1 MLLMGKCEDYKEK
14 VKEETL
20 WVPNSQLS
28 HIPGVIIKEYKL
40 LHESIE
46 KDDVCGALF
55 RLKDI
60 YEISIKLPSIYAIIS
75 ISSYIEKN
83 NDFISLTG
91 DEIKQERDKYISGES
106 NTNIESEEVKK
117 FGEVLSRL
125 LKEPLSIGSWNEL
138 ANKIIKTKSILEVD
152 DILVD
157 ILKRTIEL
165 HKVTPSKANG
175 ENDNY
180 DNFTNWRNKTIGH
193 GTLLINTEDYWHQ
206 VYDLVERLYT
216 YLSGDEKEESLSD
229 LYSQIK
235 IEENDND
242 NSKYDLKVGNN
253 SYPLS
258 EYIYSINDEYY
269 YFDSYYSRKNYTEIT
284 NYNAPERLKNSTYY
298 KALYSLCNAT
308 KKESSKKGNTK
319 RKSRSISTSE
329 DREMYAC
336 LKSTPEYEQPTFI
349 IDEINKYINENDKG
363 VLYIQMERGMGKS
376 TLAHNLDGRYQE
388 GFLQKDLQSVVRV
401 YHINDMMLRNENR
414 AQDFYTALDNNL
426 RSYNGGQFEIDNE
439 DYFDSDGKDLRSLI
453 TENSEEASMALCQLL
468 EMFRLGYEY
477 EIVDDDSDDEI
488 NLVYII
494 DGIDE
499 LNSDTRSILNAIPD
513 GAKMQN
519 TEDEEVNHVYIIL
532 LSRTPDEDNLPTVAK
547 ECIEDCEEKANKI
560 LTINSNNKDYYDLLK
575 QYITKNYNDLSDDAV
590 CKIIE
595 NAQRKFLYIQPYLAM
610 GDAVITQGKSIT
622 AYDVARNYIG
632 ELQKLYFGTS
642 LHTLQLI
649 ISSIATFHTISL
661 QEICN
666 LIIFTDVSYDV
677 IGVLNDI
684 LPLLTTKRTDG
695 DDTYSFANEEYE
707 KFVFE
712 SMRDAVCEVIRR
724 YRISMV
730 SWFESTDKKADDYGK
745 QWGNYIKRALL
756 VDSVAKNIDFFETTE
771 EYIKALIEL
780 WWRRNPGTF
789 YSKSVDKELE
799 ADIINQLRLTKYR
812 ELELLSLKDL
822 TGCISL
828 QFRWRESREKVDL
841 IWKEYEFT
849 QEKRYEFTQEIIEH
863 CVHYGKI
870 DKWFEFVVS
879 YKTGLYSEDEIDND
893 RLNAFRK
900 IVEAWPNQEIVI
912 DYLNQKIQED
922 LNENKNF
929 SYGVY
934 LEKLLSFVIEE
945 GLRKKIFVGLL
956 NAYYLLAKKIILR
969 PRTIEEKRKE
979 IMQTYLIEAETYT
992 SLCNYS
998 LIAEIKDAIFG
1009 ENVYDKAIEQL
1020 NMLAETVYSKKPG
1033 EYSEELNRLRLSES
1047 DLTEDQVRRYRQTQ
1061 IKNYQSIIN
1070 HIKKLLDEQR
1080 IDSVY
1085 DWLDVCLFGDIN
1097 SFTLE
1102 NEGLLTEYLSL
1113 YEKLVMVCV
1122 EEGNVTKL
1130 WELTVVFKKFLIQY
1144 DEKVR
1149 KKSIGLYR
1157 SVYWDIPVDQKQEM
1171 TSWERTYALYC
1182 SSLDD
1187 LYLYNVHDAIPI
1199 ISNHFTNKYLQDLYV
1214 NEEYEMYNEL
1224 NGRIMET
1231 YENIEFR
1238 KNFILPGEYPYY
1250 RLIINYYRWLT
1261 VRYYRSVEGKDNL
1274 SSDFLYERLEEEHAA
1289 LLNRV
1294 KELLSNESD
1303 LIHGDMLLGV
1313 RKLITELLFLSKM
1326 IPDSICTVEYTKDEI
1341 ISMIDALVKTT
1352 SSNNE
1357 IKEIAAKINDD
1368 ISEPLEWF
1376 NADAE
1381 FILDMTD
1388 KSLFE
1393 IL

>member
-1 MLLMGKCEDYKEK
+1 MGKCEDYKEK

-28 HIPGVIIKEYKL
+28 HIPGVIIKEYEL
-40 LHESIE
+40 LHESIK

-75 ISSYIEKN
+75 ISSYIENN

-91 DEIKQERDKYISGES
+91 DEITQERDKYISGES

-138 ANKIIKTKSILEVD
+138 ANKIIKTSSILKVD
-152 DILVD
+152 RILVD
-157 ILKRTIEL
+157 ILERTIEL

-193 GTLLINTEDYWHQ
+193 GTLLIKTEDYWPQ
-206 VYDLVERLYT
+206 VHDLVERLYT

-610 GDAVITQGKSIT
+610 GDAVITQGKRIT

-707 KFVFE
+707 KFVFDN
-712 SMRDAVCEVIRR
+712 MRDAVCEVIRR

-730 SWFESTDKKADDYGK
+730 SWFESPDKKGDDYGK

-756 VDSVAKNIDFFETTE
+756 VDRVAKNIDFFETTE

-780 WWRRNPGTF
+780 WWRRNPLTF
-789 YSKSVDKELE
+789 YSQSVDKELE

-812 ELELLSLKDL
+812 ELELLSPKDL
-822 TGCISL
+822 QVRFL
-828 QFRWRESREKVDL
+828 LFRASDYWEDGNL
-841 IWKEYEFT
+841 NW
-849 QEKRYEFTQEIIEH
+849 KRYEFTQEIIEH

-870 DKWFEFVVS
+870 DKWFEVVVS
-879 YKTGLYSEDEIDND
+879 DDMGLNSEDEIDND

-912 DYLNQKIQED
+912 DYLNQKIQD
-922 LNENKNF
+922 HLKENAFYPYKGVA
-929 SYGVY
+929 YGVY

-945 GLRKKIFVGLL
+945 RLRKKIFVGLL
-956 NAYYLLAKKIILR
+956 NAYYLLAKTIIQW
-969 PRTIEEKRKE
+969 PRANDVEEKRKE
-979 IMQTYLIEAETYT
+979 IMQDYLLEAERKYT
-992 SLCNYS
+992 SLPNYS

-1009 ENVYDKAIEQL
+1009 ENAYDKAIEQL
-1020 NMLAETVYSKKPG
+1020 NLLAESVYSNN
-1033 EYSEELNRLRLSES
+1033 SEEYALELSRLRLREEN
-1047 DLTEDQVRRYRQTQ
+1047 LTEDQIRRYRQAQ

-1070 HIKKLLDEQR
+1070 HVKKLLDEQN

-1085 DWLDVCLFGDIN
+1085 HWLYECWGGDIN
-1097 SFTLE
+1097 SFTVE

-1122 EEGNVTKL
+1122 EEGNIKKL
-1130 WELTVVFKKFLIQY
+1130 CSLELMFKRFLRQY

-1157 SVYWDIPVDQKQEM
+1157 PVYWDIPVDQEQEM

-1182 SSLDD
+1182 SSWNDIDNL
-1187 LYLYNVHDAIPI
+1187 NDAIPI
-1199 ISNHFTNKYLQDLYV
+1199 VANDFTNKYLQDLYV

-1238 KNFILPGEYPYY
+1238 NNYILSGEFTGY

-1274 SSDFLYERLEEEHAA
+1274 SSDSLYERLEEEYAA

-1294 KELLSNESD
+1294 KELLSDESD
-1303 LIHGDMLLGV
+1303 LIYGDMLLGV
-1313 RKLITELLFLSKM
+1313 EKLITELLFLSKM
-1326 IPDSICTVEYTKDEI
+1326 VPDSICTVEDAKDEI

-1357 IKEIAAKINDD
+1357 IKEIATRINNT
-1368 ISEPLEWF
+1368 ISNPLEWF
-1376 NADAE
+1376 NADVE

-1393 IL
+1393 MSKRI

>member
-1 MLLMGKCEDYKEK
+1 MGKCEDYKEK

-28 HIPGVIIKEYKL
+28 HIPDVIIKEYEL

-91 DEIKQERDKYISGES
+91 DEITQERDKYISGES
-106 NTNIESEEVKK
+106 NTNIESKEVKN

-157 ILKRTIEL
+157 ILNRTIEL

-206 VYDLVERLYT
+206 VHDLVERLYT
-216 YLSGDEKEESLSD
+216 YLSGDEKEQSLSD

-258 EYIYSINDEYY
+258 EYIYSKNNEYY

-284 NYNAPERLKNSTYY
+284 NYNAPERLEDSTYY

-308 KKESSKKGNTK
+308 KKESSKKGKTK

-426 RSYNGGQFEIDNE
+426 SSYNGGQLEIDNE
-439 DYFDSDGKDLRSLI
+439 DYFDSDGKDFRSLI
-453 TENSEEASMALCQLL
+453 TENSEEEASMALCQLL
-468 EMFRLGYEY
+468 EMFRLRYEY

-547 ECIEDCEEKANKI
+547 ECIEDCEKKANKI

-707 KFVFE
+707 KFVFDN
-712 SMRDAVCEVIRR
+712 MGDAVCEVIRR

-730 SWFESTDKKADDYGK
+730 SWFESTDKNGDDYGK
-745 QWGNYIKRALL
+745 QWGYYIKRALL
-756 VDSVAKNIDFFETTE
+756 VDRVAKETTE

-780 WWRRNPGTF
+780 CGRDDPETV
-789 YSKSVDKELE
+789 YSRSVYEELE
-799 ADIINQLRLTKYR
+799 ADIIEQLRLTKYR
-812 ELELLSLKDL
+812 DLELLSSKDL
-822 TGCISL
+822 QGIFL
-828 QFRWRESREKVDL
+828 LFRASDYEEGGLS
-841 IWKEYEFT
+841 WKRREFT
-849 QEKRYEFTQEIIEH
+849 KEIIEH
-863 CVHYGKI
+863 CVQKGTI
-870 DKWFEFVVS
+870 DVWFEYVI
-879 YKTGLYSEDEIDND
+879 SEKMDLRAECQIDNHM
-893 RLNAFRK
+893 LNAFSR
-900 IVEAWPNQEIVI
+900 IVKAWPNQEIVI
-912 DYLNQKIQED
+912 DYLNQKIQDD
-922 LNENKNF
+922 LKENKNYPYKDK

-934 LEKLLSFVIEE
+934 LEQLLTFVKEE
-945 GLRKKIFVGLL
+945 RLRKKIFVGLL
-956 NAYYLLAKKIILR
+956 NAYDLLAKVIILR
-969 PRTIEEKRKE
+969 PGWNDVDEKRKE
-979 IMQTYLIEAETYT
+979 IMREYLLEAERKYT
-992 SLCNYS
+992 SLRNYS
-998 LIAEIKDAIFG
+998 LIEEIKDAIFG
-1009 ENVYDKAIEQL
+1009 KNTDKAIEQL
-1020 NMLAETVYSKKPG
+1020 NMLAESVYSNN
-1033 EYSEELNRLRLSES
+1033 SEEYARELKRLRLREEN
-1047 DLTEDQVRRYRQTQ
+1047 LTEDQIRRYRQAQ

-1070 HIKKLLDEQR
+1070 HIKKLLDEQN
-1080 IDSVY
+1080 IEGVY
-1085 DWLDVCLFGDIN
+1085 NWLDVCWWGDIN
-1097 SFTLE
+1097 SFTVE

-1122 EEGNVTKL
+1122 EEGNIKRLSNLERT
-1130 WELTVVFKKFLIQY
+1130 FYRFLLQY

-1149 KKSIGLYR
+1149 KKSIGLYIR
-1157 SVYWDIPVDQKQEM
+1157 SHRGVYWDRPVDQKQEM

-1182 SSLDD
+1182 SSLGDFD
-1187 LYLYNVHDAIPI
+1187 FCNMHDAIPI
-1199 ISNHFTNKYLQDLYV
+1199 VANDFTNKYLQDLYL
-1214 NEEYEMYNEL
+1214 NEEFELYNKL
-1224 NGRIMET
+1224 NCRIMET

-1238 KNFILPGEYPYY
+1238 KNYIFILSGESRRY

-1274 SSDFLYERLEEEHAA
+1274 SSELLYERLEEEYAA

-1303 LIHGDMLLGV
+1303 LIHRNTLSGV
-1313 RKLITELLFLSKM
+1313 RTLIKELLFLSKM
-1326 IPDSICTVEYTKDEI
+1326 IPDSICTVEDAKDEI
-1341 ISMIDALVKTT
+1341 VSMIDALVETT

-1357 IKEIAAKINDD
+1357 VKELAARINNT

-1376 NADAE
+1376 NTDAE
-1381 FILDMTD
+1381 FTLDMTD
-1388 KSLFE
+1388 KSLLE
-1393 IL
+1393 

>member
-1 MLLMGKCEDYKEK
+1 MGKCVDYKEK

-28 HIPGVIIKEYKL
+28 HIPGVIIKEYEL

-91 DEIKQERDKYISGES
+91 DEITQERDKYISGES
-106 NTNIESEEVKK
+106 NTNIESKEVEK

-138 ANKIIKTKSILEVD
+138 ARKIIKTKSILEVD
-152 DILVD
+152 GILVD
-157 ILKRTIEL
+157 ILNRTIKL
-165 HKVTPSKANG
+165 HEVTPSKANG

-216 YLSGDEKEESLSD
+216 YLSGDEKEQSLSD

-258 EYIYSINDEYY
+258 EYIYSRNDEYY

-284 NYNAPERLKNSTYY
+284 NYNAPERLENSTYY

-308 KKESSKKGNTK
+308 KKESSKKGNKK

-388 GFLQKDLQSVVRV
+388 EFLQKDLQSVVRV

-414 AQDFYTALDNNL
+414 AQDFYTALGNNL
-426 RSYNGGQFEIDNE
+426 RSYNGGQLEIDNE

-468 EMFRLGYEY
+468 EMFRLRYEY

-488 NLVYII
+488 NLVYVI

-519 TEDEEVNHVYIIL
+519 TKDEEVNHVYIIL

-707 KFVFE
+707 KFVFDN
-712 SMRDAVCEVIRR
+712 MGDAVCEVIRR

-730 SWFESTDKKADDYGK
+730 SWFESTDKNGDDYGK
-745 QWGNYIKRALL
+745 QWGYYIKRALL
-756 VDSVAKNIDFFETTE
+756 VDRVAKETTE

-780 WWRRNPGTF
+780 CGRDDPETV
-789 YSKSVDKELE
+789 YSRSVYEELE
-799 ADIINQLRLTKYR
+799 ADIIEQLRLTKYR
-812 ELELLSLKDL
+812 DLELLSSKDL
-822 TGCISL
+822 QGIFL
-828 QFRWRESREKVDL
+828 LFRASDYEEGGLS
-841 IWKEYEFT
+841 WKRHEFT
-849 QEKRYEFTQEIIEH
+849 KEIIEH
-863 CVHYGKI
+863 CEQKGTI
-870 DKWFEFVVS
+870 DVWFEYVI
-879 YKTGLYSEDEIDND
+879 SEKMDLRAECQIDNHM
-893 RLNAFRK
+893 LNAFSR
-900 IVEAWPNQEIVI
+900 IVKAWPNQEIVI
-912 DYLNQKIQED
+912 DYLNQKIQDD
-922 LNENKNF
+922 LKENKNYPYKDI

-934 LEKLLSFVIEE
+934 LEQLLTFVKEE
-945 GLRKKIFVGLL
+945 RLRKKIFVGLL
-956 NAYYLLAKKIILR
+956 NAYDLLAKETILR
-969 PRTIEEKRKE
+969 PGWNDVDEKRKE
-979 IMQTYLIEAETYT
+979 IMREYLLEAERKYT

-1009 ENVYDKAIEQL
+1009 EVYDKAIEQL
-1020 NMLAETVYSKKPG
+1020 NMLAETVYSNN
-1033 EYSEELNRLRLSES
+1033 SEEYARELGRLGLRE
-1047 DLTEDQVRRYRQTQ
+1047 DKLTEDQIRRYRQAL

-1085 DWLDVCLFGDIN
+1085 HWLDVCYFRDIR
-1097 SFTLE
+1097 SFTVE
-1102 NEGLLTEYLSL
+1102 NEGLLIEYLSL
-1113 YEKLVMVCV
+1113 CEKLVMVCV
-1122 EEGNVTKL
+1122 EEGNIKRLSNLERT
-1130 WELTVVFKKFLIQY
+1130 FYIFLLQY

-1149 KKSIGLYR
+1149 KKSIGLYK
-1157 SVYWDIPVDQKQEM
+1157 WDEPVDQKQEM

-1182 SSLDD
+1182 SSLGDFD
-1187 LYLYNVHDAIPI
+1187 FCNMHDAIPI
-1199 ISNHFTNKYLQDLYV
+1199 VANDFTNKYLQDLYL
-1214 NEEYEMYNEL
+1214 NEEFELYNKL
-1224 NGRIMET
+1224 NCRIMET

-1238 KNFILPGEYPYY
+1238 KNYIFILSGESRRY

-1274 SSDFLYERLEEEHAA
+1274 SSDFLYERLKEEHAA

-1294 KELLSNESD
+1294 KEVLSNESD
-1303 LIHGDMLLGV
+1303 LIHGVTLSGV
-1313 RKLITELLFLSKM
+1313 RTLIKELLFLSKM
-1326 IPDSICTVEYTKDEI
+1326 IPDSICTVEDTKDEI

-1357 IKEIAAKINDD
+1357 VKELATKINDV
-1368 ISEPLEWF
+1368 ISKPSEWF
-1376 NADAE
+1376 NTDAE

-1393 IL
+1393 

>member
-1 MLLMGKCEDYKEK
+1 MGKCEDYKEK

-28 HIPGVIIKEYKL
+28 HIPDVIIKEYEL

-75 ISSYIEKN
+75 ISSYIEN
-83 NDFISLTG
+83 NNEFISLTD
-91 DEIKQERDKYISGES
+91 DEITQERDKYISGES
-106 NTNIESEEVKK
+106 NTNIESKEVEK

-138 ANKIIKTKSILEVD
+138 ARKIIKTKSILKVD
-152 DILVD
+152 GILVD
-157 ILKRTIEL
+157 ILNRTIEL

-216 YLSGDEKEESLSD
+216 YLSGDEKEQSLSD

-258 EYIYSINDEYY
+258 EYIYSKNNEYY

-284 NYNAPERLKNSTYY
+284 NYNAPERLEDSTYY

-308 KKESSKKGNTK
+308 KKESSKKGKTK

-349 IDEINKYINENDKG
+349 IDEINKYINEKNNG

-388 GFLQKDLQSVVRV
+388 ESLQKDLQSVVRV

-426 RSYNGGQFEIDNE
+426 RSYKRDQLEIDNQ
-439 DYFDSDGKDLRSLI
+439 DYFSDGKDLRTLI

-468 EMFRLGYEY
+468 EMFRFRYED
-477 EIVDDDSDDEI
+477 EIVGDDSDDEI

-513 GAKMQN
+513 GKKMQN
-519 TEDEEVNHVYIIL
+519 TEGEEVNHVYIIL

-547 ECIEDCEEKANKI
+547 ECIKDCEKKANKI

-622 AYDVARNYIG
+622 AYDVAGNYIG

-707 KFVFE
+707 KFVFDN
-712 SMRDAVCEVIRR
+712 MKDAVCEVIRR

-730 SWFESTDKKADDYGK
+730 SWFESTDKKGDDYGK

-756 VDSVAKNIDFFETTE
+756 VDMVAKNIHFFETTE

-780 WWRRNPGTF
+780 HRGNPGSF
-789 YSKSVDKELE
+789 YSQSVFYELYV
-799 ADIINQLRLTKYR
+799 DIIEQLRLTEYR
-812 ELELLSLKDL
+812 DLELLSLKDL
-822 TGCISL
+822 QYIPL
-828 QFRWRESREKVDL
+828 QFRWRESRYLKN
-841 IWKEYEFT
+841 YEFA
-849 QEKRYEFTQEIIEH
+849 QKKYDFTQKIIEH
-863 CVHYGKI
+863 CVNKGTI
-870 DKWFEFVVS
+870 DIWFEYVIS
-879 YKTGLYSEDEIDND
+879 EKMGLNSEDEIDND
-893 RLNAFRK
+893 RLNAFKK
-900 IVEAWPNQEIVI
+900 IVKAWPNQEIVI

-922 LNENKNF
+922 WNENKAF

-934 LEKLLSFVIEE
+934 MEQLLTFVTEE
-945 GLRKKIFVGLL
+945 RLRKKIFVGLL
-956 NAYYLLAKKIILR
+956 NAYDLLAKKIIMF
-969 PRTIEEKRKE
+969 PRKNNVDEKRKK
-979 IMQTYLIEAETYT
+979 IMQKYLIKAEETYT

-998 LIAEIKDAIFG
+998 LIAEIKDVIFG

-1033 EYSEELNRLRLSES
+1033 EYSEELNRLRLTES
-1047 DLTEDQVRRYRQTQ
+1047 DLTEDQVRRYRQAQ

-1085 DWLDVCLFGDIN
+1085 HWLDVCCCGDIN
-1097 SFTLE
+1097 SFTVE

-1122 EEGNVTKL
+1122 EEGNIKKL
-1130 WELTVVFKKFLIQY
+1130 SDLWPMFRRFLIQY

-1149 KKSIGLYR
+1149 KKSIGLY
-1157 SVYWDIPVDQKQEM
+1157 YGMPVDQKQEM

-1182 SSLDD
+1182 SSLGD
-1187 LYLYNVHDAIPI
+1187 LYFCNMHDTIPMVA
-1199 ISNHFTNKYLQDLYV
+1199 NDFTNKYLQDIYV

-1238 KNFILPGEYPYY
+1238 NNCILSGEFTRY

-1274 SSDFLYERLEEEHAA
+1274 SSDFLYERLEKEYAA
-1289 LLNRV
+1289 LLKRV
-1294 KELLSNESD
+1294 KEVLSNESD
-1303 LIHGDMLLGV
+1303 LIHGDMLSGV
-1313 RKLITELLFLSKM
+1313 IRLIEELLFLSKM
-1326 IPDSICTVEYTKDEI
+1326 IPDSICTVEDTKDEI

-1357 IKEIAAKINDD
+1357 VKELATKINDV
-1368 ISEPLEWF
+1368 ISEPSEWF
-1376 NADAE
+1376 NTDAE

-1388 KSLFE
+1388 KSLFK
-1393 IL
+1393 